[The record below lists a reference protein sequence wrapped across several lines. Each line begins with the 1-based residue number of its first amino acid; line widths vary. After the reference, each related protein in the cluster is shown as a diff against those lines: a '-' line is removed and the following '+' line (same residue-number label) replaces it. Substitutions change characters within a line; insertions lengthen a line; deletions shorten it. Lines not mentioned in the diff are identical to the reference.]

1 MTKKLHIK
9 TYGCQMNVYDSE
21 RIGDLMGTKGYEL
34 TDNVEEA
41 DVVVLNTC
49 HIREKAKEKI
59 YSELGRIR
67 PLKENKKAAGSYMA
81 IVIAGCVAQAEGEE
95 IFRRMPMVDVV
106 VGPESYHKMPEMVDV
121 VFKESG
127 RAIKLDFTPH
137 EKFDTLP
144 KMRQGKGVVDC
155 VTVQEGCDKFCSY
168 CVVPYT
174 RGAEF
179 SRPVKEVLE
188 EVKILADKGVKEIM
202 LLGQNVDA
210 YHGVNEEGKEINLA
224 KLIKM
229 VAKIDGIERIRYTT
243 SYPDE
248 VDEELIEAHAT
259 VKELMPFIFL
269 PVQSGSNS
277 VLKSMNRRYTREQYL
292 DIINKL
298 KSARSDMAF
307 SSDFIVGFAGETE
320 EDFQETLDLIREV
333 GYAQCF
339 SFKYSPRPGTPGAD
353 MENQIPEDIKDRR
366 LQELQ
371 ALTGELQEKFNK
383 SFLDKEVEV
392 LIENVSEKGGD
403 KVFGRTPHMQAA
415 VVSLVGVSDPES
427 ARDYAGKTIK
437 VKINKASVKG
447 LEGVSS

>member
-1 MTKKLHIK
+1 MSKKLHIK

-21 RIGDLMGTKGYEL
+21 RIGDLMETKGYEL
-34 TDNVEEA
+34 TNNLEDA
-41 DVVVLNTC
+41 DVIVLNTC

-67 PLKENKKAAGSYMA
+67 PLKENKKANGSYVA

-106 VGPESYHKMPEMVDV
+106 VGPESYHKMPEMIDI
-121 VFKESG
+121 VFKEKG
-127 RAIKLDFTPH
+127 RAIKLDFTPN

-144 KMRQGKGVVDC
+144 KTRKGEHVVDY

-174 RGAEF
+174 RGSEF
-179 SRPVKEVLE
+179 SRSVKEVLE
-188 EVKILADKGVKEIM
+188 EIQLLADKGVKEIM

-210 YHGVNEEGKEINLA
+210 YHGLDENNKEINLA
-224 KLIKM
+224 KLIKII
-229 VAKIDGIERIRYTT
+229 AKIDGIERIRYTT

-248 VDEELIEAHAT
+248 IDEELIEAHAT

-269 PVQSGSNS
+269 PAQSGSNS
-277 VLKSMNRRYTREQYL
+277 VLKAMNRRYSREHYL
-292 DIINKL
+292 EIVNKL
-298 KSARSDMAF
+298 KSARPDIVF
-307 SSDFIVGFAGETE
+307 SSDFIIGFAGETE
-320 EDFQETLDLIREV
+320 EDFQKTLTLIKEV
-333 GYAQCF
+333 GYTQCF

-353 MENQIPEDIKDRR
+353 MKNQIPEDVKDRR

-371 ALTGELQEKFNK
+371 ALTNEIQEKFNE

-392 LIENVSEKGGD
+392 LVENKSSKGSD
-403 KVFGRTPHMQAA
+403 KVFGRTPYMQA
-415 VVSLVGVSDPES
+415 VVVNLNDISNPEQVQK
-427 ARDYAGKTIK
+427 YIGKTIK
-437 VKINKASVKG
+437 VKINKASLKG
-447 LEGVSS
+447 LEGDIC